1 MKKLWII
8 GALCALFCSPLSAQE
23 PEADQIAKDMIPLTP
38 IVLDNNIPAGAHKL
52 LANKMTRIAAKNG
65 CVAFANGRYI
75 ITCSADIL
83 SKDITATVP
92 AMHAYTV
99 SITFYV
105 GDGVEARLFSSYAV
119 EVKGVGETPEKAYI
133 NAFKAIRE
141 NDPGFKIMMDK
152 GKDKIIAEIQAEQA
166 AEAKRVAAEKAA
178 RAAEQKAREEREAKE
193 QAKRE
198 ERELAAEAA
207 REEAARHAAAQP
219 KTNKVETYQDEKEEP
234 AKPAKAAAKPNY
246 QVKGKWF
253 K

>member
-1 MKKLWII
+1 MKKLLI
-8 GALCALFCSPLSAQE
+8 LCAICAMCCGYTNAQMTDE
-23 PEADQIAKDMIPLTP
+23 ELKQYIPLTP

-52 LANKMTRIAAKNG
+52 LENKMTRIAVKNG
-65 CVAFANGRYI
+65 CTAFANGRYI
-75 ITCSADIL
+75 MTCSADIL

-99 SITFYV
+99 SVTFYV

-141 NDPGFKIMMDK
+141 NDPGFKNMMDK
-152 GKDKIIAEIQAEQA
+152 GKDKILELIKAEVA
-166 AEAKRVAAEKAA
+166 AKAKQEAAEKAA
-178 RAAEQKAREEREAKE
+178 REAEQAAREEREAME

-198 ERELAAEAA
+198 EREIAAEAA
-207 REEAARHAAAQP
+207 REEAARHAAPQP
-219 KTNKVETYQDEKEEP
+219 ATNKAEVYQEEKDEP
-234 AKPAKAAAKPNY
+234 AKKPAKSAAKPNY

>member
-1 MKKLWII
+1 MKKLFILC
-8 GALCALFCSPLSAQE
+8 ALCAIFSGYASAQMT
-23 PEADQIAKDMIPLTP
+23 DQELKQYIPLTP

-52 LANKMTRIAAKNG
+52 LVNKMTRIAAKNG
-65 CVAFANGRYI
+65 CTAFANGRYI

-99 SITFYV
+99 ALTFYV
-105 GDGVEARLFSSYAV
+105 GDGVDALLFSSHVV

-133 NAFKAIRE
+133 NAFKAVKE

-152 GKDKIIAEIQAEQA
+152 GKDRILELLK
-166 AEAKRVAAEKAA
+166 AEAAAKAKKEAAEKAA
-178 RAAEQKAREEREAKE
+178 RIAEKKAREEREARE

-198 ERELAAEAA
+198 EREAAEEAA
-207 REEAARHAAAQP
+207 REEAARHAQP
-219 KTNKVETYQDEKEEP
+219 ATNAVQTYKEEKDEAADKP
-234 AKPAKAAAKPNY
+234 VAKPTAKPNY

>member
-1 MKKLWII
+1 MKKLFILC
-8 GALCALFCSPLSAQE
+8 ALCAMFCGFASAQMT
-23 PEADQIAKDMIPLTP
+23 DQELKQYIPLTP

-52 LANKMTRIAAKNG
+52 LVNKMTRIAAKNG
-65 CVAFANGRYI
+65 CTAFANGRYI

-99 SITFYV
+99 AITFYV
-105 GDGVEARLFSSYAV
+105 GDGVDALLFSSHVV

-133 NAFKAIRE
+133 NAFKAIKE

-152 GKDKIIAEIQAEQA
+152 GKDRILELLK
-166 AEAKRVAAEKAA
+166 AEAAAKAKQEAAEKAA
-178 RAAEQKAREEREAKE
+178 RIAEQKAREEREARE

-198 ERELAAEAA
+198 EREIAAEEAREKAA
-207 REEAARHAAAQP
+207 RNAQPATNAVKVAEEEAPAQ
-219 KTNKVETYQDEKEEP
+219 P
-234 AKPAKAAAKPNY
+234 AKPAAKPNY